1 MPENGMESRRSPIR
15 SEWHIVPVLGKLDVY
30 KLLVVFHSRTVV
42 AAAAIGY
49 PCGLETLAELYWETP
64 LFNR

>member
-1 MPENGMESRRSPIR
+1 MESRRSPIR
-15 SEWHIVPVLGKLDVY
+15 SEWHIVLGLGKPPMFKV
-30 KLLVVFHSRTVV
+30 LVVFHSRTVV

>member
-1 MPENGMESRRSPIR
+1 
-15 SEWHIVPVLGKLDVY
+15 VPVLGKLDVY

-49 PCGLETLAELYWETP
+49 PCGLETLAGLYWETP